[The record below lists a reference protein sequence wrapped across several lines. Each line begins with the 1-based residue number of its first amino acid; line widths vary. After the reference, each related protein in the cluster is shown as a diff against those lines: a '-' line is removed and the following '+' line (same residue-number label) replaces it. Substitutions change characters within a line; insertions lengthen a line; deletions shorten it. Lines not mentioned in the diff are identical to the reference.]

1 MVCINLGVA
10 LESGLNKFK
19 VVVSSNSSKNNVLRM
34 GWGLKEMSERQLA
47 LKSPDTIGSRGP
59 ISLLIQNVRAP
70 QAAQGLAVEAQMLF
84 QLQKQ
89 RLRHTRIS
97 SDV

>member
-1 MVCINLGVA
+1 
-10 LESGLNKFK
+10 
-19 VVVSSNSSKNNVLRM
+19 M

-70 QAAQGLAVEAQMLF
+70 QAAQGLAVELSQTPRG
-84 QLQKQ
+84 QK
-89 RLRHTRIS
+89 
-97 SDV
+97 